1 MFIIGNQHDEY
12 DLRLVVSIVVFTV
25 VFVSTIPSVE
35 RVLTDHACVLQYAVL
50 VLRRPISKI
59 PGPWYSKWTG
69 TILTYHWLKGQR
81 THYVHS
87 LHQQYGP
94 TVRLSPREIGIV
106 DIDDVKNVYHLRE
119 KFVKSSFYTD
129 VTVSSEPNMFNTAN
143 VQYNRRLRRLLG
155 GPMSDSSISK
165 VEPTVAS
172 LAALAILRM
181 EEEMNERGAADVLKW
196 WTFMATDVIG
206 TLTFGESFKTLEQ
219 GQVSQTP
226 IYH

>member
-1 MFIIGNQHDEY
+1 MSIIGTQQNESH
-12 DLRLVVSIVVFTV
+12 LILIISIIVFTV
-25 VFVSTIPSVE
+25 VFVSSNPSAE
-35 RVLTDHACVLQYAVL
+35 RVVPDPACLLQYAL
-50 VLRRPISKI
+50 QVLRTPISKV

-69 TILTYHWLKGQR
+69 AILTYHWLKGQR

-106 DIDDVKNVYHLRE
+106 DINDVKNVYHLRE
-119 KFVKSSFYTD
+119 KFVKSSFYRD
-129 VTVSSEPNMFNTAN
+129 VTVSSEPNMFNTAD

-155 GPMSDSSISK
+155 GPMSDSSISN

-172 LAALAILRM
+172 LATLAILRM
-181 EEEMNERGAADVLKW
+181 EEEMKIRGAADVLKW

-219 GQVSQTP
+219 GKVSRSP
-226 IYH
+226 IYP